1 MASLTE
7 AQLTAANAFATAT
20 IDTIREARGVHA
32 ETAIA
37 TLARMAGTFLYR
49 SFGFDAA
56 DVTPGQAVFSDQAN
70 EAGPRLLEIL
80 GGTLAA
86 LEVPLD
92 PARLG
97 DKPDPA
103 RPPRKAF
110 LETQRLLEPRLAALR
125 EAHDLS
131 FEEAAEAAA
140 AGTALLIRHGVNVLE
155 PNLAFSLAVYSFVEG
170 AKTAPEPV

>member
-1 MASLTE
+1 MVSLTE
-7 AQLTAANAFATAT
+7 AQMTAANAFATAT
-20 IDTIREARGVHA
+20 IEAMRDSRGVHA

-37 TLARMAGTFLYR
+37 ALARMAGTFLYR

-56 DVTPGQAVFSDQAN
+56 DIAPGQVVFSDQADA
-70 EAGPRLLEIL
+70 AGPRLLEIL
-80 GGTLAA
+80 GGTLAT
-86 LEVPLD
+86 LEVALD

-97 DKPDPA
+97 EKPDPA

-140 AGTALLIRHGVNVLE
+140 AGTALLIHHGLNVIE
-155 PNLAFSLAVYSFVEG
+155 PNRAFSLAVHSFVEG
-170 AKTAPEPV
+170 AKTAPDPV